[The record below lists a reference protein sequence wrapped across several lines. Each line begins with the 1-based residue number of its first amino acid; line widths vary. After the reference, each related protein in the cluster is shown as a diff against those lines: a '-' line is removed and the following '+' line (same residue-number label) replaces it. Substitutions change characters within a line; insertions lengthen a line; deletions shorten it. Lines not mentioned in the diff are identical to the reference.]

1 MPQKEIEEKIIAE
14 LKKVD
19 TVSSVKFEKSLD
31 GFNGNPAHVIG
42 DVMMD
47 LKQKGVIDKVGTL
60 GIEDDEI
67 KLNEQYKSN

>member
-1 MPQKEIEEKIIAE
+1 MAKKEIEEKIIAE
-14 LKKVD
+14 LEKVD

-31 GFNGNPAHVIG
+31 GFNGYPAHVIG

-60 GIEDDEI
+60 GIADDEI
-67 KLNEQYKSN
+67 KLNKQYKSN